1 MMLVQLK
8 GPPKITLNIQ
18 GCLAVIGSPPGA
30 AESAYMGGGPP
41 CKDTSAQFCN
51 VMVTVASKRGRG
63 APGGAT
69 ARQEHAAP
77 PGMSKPANTKAVR
90 SPASSAEVNHTLHEA
105 ALEAQAGCGQT
116 AAGEAGDQPGEGGAE

>member
-41 CKDTSAQFCN
+41 CKDPSAQFCN

-63 APGGAT
+63 APSGAK

-77 PGMSKPANTKAVR
+77 LGISKPANRKEVR
-90 SPASSAEVNHTLHEA
+90 NMVSRAEVNQTFYDPELDRSEA
-105 ALEAQAGCGQT
+105 RRVGKEWGR
-116 AAGEAGDQPGEGGAE
+116 

>member
-1 MMLVQLK
+1 MHGRAGKSRDEETRCAPRGVRADKRNRFDRRKCLNQPVGAMMLVQLK

-41 CKDTSAQFCN
+41 CKDPSAQFCN

-63 APGGAT
+63 AQSGAK
-69 ARQEHAAP
+69 ARQEIGRAHVW
-77 PGMSKPANTKAVR
+77 N
-90 SPASSAEVNHTLHEA
+90 SSH
-105 ALEAQAGCGQT
+105 
-116 AAGEAGDQPGEGGAE
+116 